1 MTLRITHPASNGNV
15 MLKIVKFLRLW
26 VVVFL
31 CFGVI
36 GCASTPKGFLKPSE
50 NYLEKRQLQMRQY
63 DTTNEEQIITA
74 VAGVLQDLSFTL
86 DESETK
92 LGLVSASKK
101 ADAKSTGQI
110 AGAVFLDMLGALG
123 GSYSNNTAR
132 CDKSQ
137 VIKASVITKE
147 SLEGKKIVVR
157 VTFQR
162 IVWNMSNQ
170 INRIETINEPDVY
183 QRFFDGLSK
192 AIFLEA
198 QKI

>member
-1 MTLRITHPASNGNV
+1 MKNVSFRLRSFVIA
-15 MLKIVKFLRLW
+15 L
-26 VVVFL
+26 L
-31 CFGVI
+31 CLSTI
-36 GCASTPKGFLKPSE
+36 GCASVPKGFLKPSE
-50 NYLEKRQLQMRQY
+50 SYLENRQLQIRQY
-63 DTTNEEQIITA
+63 DTTDDKQIITA
-74 VAGVLQDLSFTL
+74 VAGVLQDLNFTL
-86 DESETK
+86 DDSETEV
-92 LGLVSASKK
+92 GFVAASKK
-101 ADAKSTGQI
+101 ADATSKGQV
-110 AGAVFLDMLGALG
+110 AGAVLLDILGALG

-137 VIKASVITKE
+137 VIKASVITKP

-170 INRIETINEPDVY
+170 INRIETIKDPVVY
-183 QRFFDGLSK
+183 QKFYDALSK